1 MNDAQENPDWTEDEL
16 AAALDHGQV
25 GRADLRQ
32 LIDQLRSDPDEV
44 HSEQLTQRILDT
56 SHHRSPRLNPLLA
69 LAATLLLL
77 LCSVLVLERG
87 PKEHQLAI
95 DEGLEWLVAQQEA
108 EGHWDPSRTG
118 GHRAYSRGV
127 TAIALMA
134 LLDSGR
140 TNRFAAAIEAAR
152 DYLVQ
157 APPASYGPA
166 FSYNECLS
174 TLALLELYK
183 GQPGEALETHIDEA
197 LTQLVRRQNANGG
210 WGYEAIDSF
219 AYQGA
224 APANSSI
231 TVWPLLTLEQA
242 VHQGWTHLEAPLLR
256 TRNWMAL
263 QIDDAGYLGYRR
275 PGDHPKGTRTLL
287 AIGLLGLPKLPEHTR
302 EKILGNLVNTET
314 QTGPDTYHA
323 YLAARAFR
331 QSPGPLARLQQ
342 GLLATQ
348 AVDGSWSPG
357 QHGDGTGGRM
367 VATAL
372 ASLSLGVQEP

>member
-1 MNDAQENPDWTEDEL
+1 MNDEQENLDWTEDEL

-25 GRADLRQ
+25 GHTDLRR
-32 LIDQLRSDPDEV
+32 LIDQLHSDPDEV
-44 HSEQLTQRILDT
+44 HSAQLTQRILDT
-56 SHHRSPRLNPLLA
+56 RDRRVPRPSPLLA
-69 LAATLLLL
+69 LAAMLLLL

-157 APPASYGPA
+157 APSASYGQA
-166 FSYNECLS
+166 FSYNECLG

-183 GQPGEALETHIDEA
+183 WQPGEALETHIDEA
-197 LTQLVRRQNANGG
+197 LAQLVERQNANGG
-210 WGYEAIDSF
+210 WGYEAVDGF

-231 TVWPLLTLEQA
+231 TVWPLLT
-242 VHQGWTHLEAPLLR
+242 
-256 TRNWMAL
+256 
-263 QIDDAGYLGYRR
+263 
-275 PGDHPKGTRTLL
+275 
-287 AIGLLGLPKLPEHTR
+287 
-302 EKILGNLVNTET
+302 
-314 QTGPDTYHA
+314 
-323 YLAARAFR
+323 
-331 QSPGPLARLQQ
+331 
-342 GLLATQ
+342 
-348 AVDGSWSPG
+348 
-357 QHGDGTGGRM
+357 
-367 VATAL
+367 
-372 ASLSLGVQEP
+372 